1 MHVLFDTNVLVTILI
16 RREGILRF
24 KAQFASGDL
33 THITSRYII
42 NEVEYT
48 LPKLQ
53 LTKPRTRAA
62 ARLLAKYS
70 TVVKPKRID
79 KVVRDPNDDAIL
91 AAAVE
96 GSTDYLVSTDKDLL
110 VLKEYKGI
118 RIITLDQWNAIVN
131 NR

>member
-1 MHVLFDTNVLVTILI
+1 MRVLFDTNVLVTILI

-24 KAQFASGDL
+24 KTQLEGHDL

-42 NEVEYT
+42 SEVEYT

-70 TVVKPKRID
+70 TIVKPKRID
-79 KVVRDPNDDAIL
+79 EVVRDPNDDAIL

-96 GSTDYLVSTDKDLL
+96 GSADYLVSTDKDLL
-110 VLKEYKGI
+110 ILKEHQGI
-118 RIITLDQWNAIVN
+118 RIISLDQWSAIVN